1 MVSYKCKPHNRKY
14 KVLRFADVTTKQD
27 ILDFCEIPDD
37 FVHVIMDGIG
47 FTATCSYILNGDNGN
62 YQFGPGCVMLLT
74 SDSTYFTII
83 SEDAFQMLFN
93 NKTLEVIEDV

>member
-1 MVSYKCKPHNRKY
+1 MLFYKCKPHNRKY

-27 ILDFCEIPDD
+27 ILDFCEIPDAD
-37 FVHVIMDGIG
+37 IRVIMDGIG
-47 FTATCSYILNGDNGN
+47 FTASCSYIMDGDNGS
-62 YQFGPGCVMLLT
+62 YQFGPGSVLILT

-93 NKTLEVIEDV
+93 NKTLEVIEHV